1 MKKSS
6 EKKGSGRIT
15 ALLLLLAAVLII
27 VGILAGQPDSV
38 LAKAV
43 RICLECV
50 GIG

>member
-1 MKKSS
+1 MRR
-6 EKKGSGRIT
+6 EK
-15 ALLLLLAAVLII
+15 AAVTVLLTGLALILL
-27 VGILAGQPDSV
+27 GAAEGQNGQV

>member
-1 MKKSS
+1 MKQRVKQSIS
-6 EKKGSGRIT
+6 T
-15 ALLLLLAAVLII
+15 ALLLAVSAALIAL
-27 VGILAGQPDSV
+27 GATQGQAAAV

>member
-1 MKKSS
+1 MKK
-6 EKKGSGRIT
+6 KWVT
-15 ALLLLLAAVLII
+15 LVLLLASFILI
-27 VGILAGQPDSV
+27 GIGIFEGQPAAV

>member
-1 MKKSS
+1 MKTKI
-6 EKKGSGRIT
+6 KNALPT
-15 ALLLLLAAVLII
+15 ALLLVVSAALII
-27 VGILAGQPDSV
+27 VGAMQGQAADV

>member
-1 MKKSS
+1 MKQRLKSALP
-6 EKKGSGRIT
+6 T
-15 ALLLLLAAVLII
+15 AALLIVSVVMIFIGAAQ
-27 VGILAGQPDSV
+27 GQAAQV

>member
-1 MKKSS
+1 MKQRIKSMLP
-6 EKKGSGRIT
+6 T
-15 ALLLLLAAVLII
+15 AALLIVSAALIA
-27 VGILAGQPDSV
+27 VGAAQGQAASV

>member
-1 MKKSS
+1 MKQ
-6 EKKGSGRIT
+6 RIKNLLPT
-15 ALLLLLAAVLII
+15 AALLLISAALIA
-27 VGILAGQPDSV
+27 VGATQGQAAAV

>member
-1 MKKSS
+1 MKQKI
-6 EKKGSGRIT
+6 KNALPT
-15 ALLLLLAAVLII
+15 ALLLAVAAALII
-27 VGILAGQPDSV
+27 VGTSQGQAAAV